1 MRRHAEALGLNVEID
16 SAGTGSWHIGNAPDR
31 RAIAAAAEAGVDIS
45 GQRAR
50 QITKADFSRF
60 DLVIAMD
67 NRNLIDA
74 RRLGRGGTAKI
85 QLLLDYLPG
94 FEGEDVTD
102 PYFGRDE
109 GFARCWRQVDAATQR
124 LAQQILRGHGTVQDG

>member
-1 MRRHAEALGLNVEID
+1 MRRHAEALGLNLEID

-31 RAIAAAAEAGVDIS
+31 RAIAAAAKAGVDIS
-45 GQRAR
+45 NQRAR
-50 QITKADFSRF
+50 QITKADFERF
-60 DLVIAMD
+60 DLIIAMD

-94 FEGEDVTD
+94 FEGEDVAD
-102 PYFGRDE
+102 PYFGNDD
-109 GFARCWRQVDAATQR
+109 GFTRCWRQVDSATQQ
-124 LAQQILRGHGTVQDG
+124 LAQQILHGRGAPSK